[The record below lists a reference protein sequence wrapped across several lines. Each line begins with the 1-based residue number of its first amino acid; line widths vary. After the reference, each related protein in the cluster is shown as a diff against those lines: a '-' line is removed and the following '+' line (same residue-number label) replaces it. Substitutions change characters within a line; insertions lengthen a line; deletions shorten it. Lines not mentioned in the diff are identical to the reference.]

1 MSNEISNKKS
11 SHAQSVRKNTLLFA
25 HSWAAE
31 YKETRNEN
39 SEIVKKNETRASS
52 VRNENGFTRYLG

>member
-39 SEIVKKNETRASS
+39 SEIVNETRASS